1 MAVTEVEMIHFQVEM
16 SSGAGSGAAEVQAGA
31 TTAAAGQ
38 LLPAAPQLS
47 LEPG

>member
-1 MAVTEVEMIHFQVEM
+1 MPVIEVEIIRFQDEM

>member
-1 MAVTEVEMIHFQVEM
+1 MPVIGVEIIPFQVEM
-16 SSGAGSGAAEVQAGA
+16 SSGAEVQAGA